1 MPLARLLVAA
11 TLLSALAFAQNA
23 PNSPATTAPDFR
35 TNAATQSEPW
45 RIFPSDQTKKEFAT
59 SPERVVITAPGDAKS
74 FVISPADLEGDDNT
88 CYAIRS
94 YVVARDS
101 KNSDSTHPVGYST
114 CQKASRYH
122 VKKVETAP
130 APDRP

>member
-11 TLLSALAFAQNA
+11 ILLSTLAFAQNA
-23 PNSPATTAPDFR
+23 RNSPVTTTPDFR
-35 TNAATQSEPW
+35 TNAANPSEPW
-45 RIFPSDQTKKEFAT
+45 RIIPSDQTKKDFAT
-59 SPERVVITAPGDAKS
+59 SPGRIVITAPADAQS

-122 VKKVETAP
+122 VKKVDTAP
-130 APDRP
+130 APARP